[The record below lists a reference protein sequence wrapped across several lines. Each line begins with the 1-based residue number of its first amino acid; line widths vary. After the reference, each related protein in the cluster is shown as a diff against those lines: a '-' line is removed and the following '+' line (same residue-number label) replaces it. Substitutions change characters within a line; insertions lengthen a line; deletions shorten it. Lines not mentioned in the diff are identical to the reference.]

1 MPREYPV
8 ANEGGVMRRVWMA
21 ALAAA
26 LVVVMAGPGQAVE
39 LSHERSKGGSANAFW
54 YRTKNISPTKYRFT
68 TWYVGVFTGGEESWS
83 DLYQEVD
90 MCRRR
95 PGRDRCRLVKYRI
108 GVINLTGE
116 GDSFTVEGRAR
127 SAELSATYPL
137 QEYDSDWKEVGEP
150 VPTLIETHF
159 EGVGELRRS
168 TYTEQYSS
176 GCSVFR
182 YTFKGTSRSAIATG
196 TMDGTRSIGS
206 TDQAYIAHSVS
217 VSYERTCEE
226 DGTEPAP

>member
-1 MPREYPV
+1 M
-8 ANEGGVMRRVWMA
+8 EGGTMRRLWMTALTA
-21 ALAAA
+21 ALIV
-26 LVVVMAGPGQAVE
+26 LMVSPVQAVE

-54 YRTKNISPTKYRFT
+54 YRTKNLSPTKYRFT
-68 TWYVGVFTGGEESWS
+68 TWYVGVFTGSEEGWS

-90 MCRRR
+90 ICRRR

-127 SAELSATYPL
+127 SADLVATYPL
-137 QEYDSDWKEVGEP
+137 QEYDSDWKEIGEP

-159 EGVGELRRS
+159 EGLGDLRRS
-168 TYTEQYSS
+168 TYTEEYTS
-176 GCSVFR
+176 GCSLFR
-182 YTFKGTSRSAIATG
+182 FSFKGTSRSAIATATIG
-196 TMDGTRSIGS
+196 GTRDIGS
-206 TDQAYIAHSVS
+206 TENAYISHSVS

-226 DGTEPAP
+226 DGSEPAP